1 MQDSG
6 CEVAGV
12 DFRCGHLE
20 MWPTEFCEDHKIDRN
35 WQQCRRIR
43 IIPFQLF
50 RHICSE
56 RCGGISIMEMDSEPK
71 ADAECNEEVEH
82 ETEDQPETED
92 EQETEEDEED
102 DIPSLPP
109 KLSPLPSSLLLRL
122 GTSKDAFDGD
132 DSDLTFGR
140 SPTPRKIATPD
151 IPDLSLGASIDDS
164 DGERSLRRELFGD
177 SDEEMSDLDVERSS
191 NTSHP
196 SIFGGPCT
204 A

>member
-1 MQDSG
+1 MPHSG

-12 DFRCGHLE
+12 DIRCGHLE

-92 EQETEEDEED
+92 EQETEEYEED
-102 DIPSLPP
+102 DIPLLPP

-122 GTSKDAFDGD
+122 GMTNDCSDADISKL
-132 DSDLTFGR
+132 DSEEPSDP
-140 SPTPRKIATPD
+140 SKIATAD

-164 DGERSLRRELFGD
+164 DGEGSLMRKLFGD
-177 SDEEMSDLDVERSS
+177 SDEEISDSDVEGSTD
-191 NTSHP
+191 TSHP
-196 SIFGGPCT
+196 SIFGGP
-204 A
+204 